1 MKNKI
6 IIFTTTIILFF
17 FQHLE
22 GNINSKIIV
31 KVHDKIITNFELKNK
46 ILTVLIMSNQKINQE
61 NIDNLKTSALN
72 ELINNELKKIELE
85 KFKVQKDENRLNSY
99 LRSISNND
107 INALQ
112 KKFSDN
118 DISYEIFVNEID
130 YQLRWQKLIY
140 TLYSQKININE
151 DIVKKEVE
159 DILNNKSNVV
169 EFELAEIEIILEPGK
184 NAGEIIEEVLNEIK
198 TNGFENTAINFSKST
213 TSKEKG
219 YLGWVN
225 EKTLNDEVYQIVSK
239 LNVGEIGEPLKKQ
252 NSVLFLKLINK
263 KSVRANN
270 IEKEK
275 LKKTITDR
283 KRTELFNLYSQSRIS
298 VLRNSILIKYL

>member
-1 MKNKI
+1 M
-6 IIFTTTIILFF
+6 
-17 FQHLE
+17 
-22 GNINSKIIV
+22 
-31 KVHDKIITNFELKNK
+31 
-46 ILTVLIMSNQKINQE
+46 
-61 NIDNLKTSALN
+61 
-72 ELINNELKKIELE
+72 
-85 KFKVQKDENRLNSY
+85 
-99 LRSISNND
+99 
-107 INALQ
+107 
-112 KKFSDN
+112 
-118 DISYEIFVNEID
+118 
-130 YQLRWQKLIY
+130 
-140 TLYSQKININE
+140 
-151 DIVKKEVE
+151 
-159 DILNNKSNVV
+159 V

-263 KSVRANN
+263 KSVRAND

-275 LKKTITDR
+275 LKKLLLIE
-283 KRTELFNLYSQSRIS
+283 KELNFLIF
-298 VLRNSILIKYL
+298 ILKAEFRF

>member
-112 KKFSDN
+112 KSFLIMILVMK
-118 DISYEIFVNEID
+118 YYVNEID

-140 TLYSQKININE
+140 TLYSQKININD

-169 EFELAEIEIILEPGK
+169 EFELAEIEIILEP
-184 NAGEIIEEVLNEIK
+184 
-198 TNGFENTAINFSKST
+198 
-213 TSKEKG
+213 
-219 YLGWVN
+219 
-225 EKTLNDEVYQIVSK
+225 
-239 LNVGEIGEPLKKQ
+239 
-252 NSVLFLKLINK
+252 
-263 KSVRANN
+263 
-270 IEKEK
+270 
-275 LKKTITDR
+275 
-283 KRTELFNLYSQSRIS
+283 
-298 VLRNSILIKYL
+298 

>member
-112 KKFSDN
+112 KSF
-118 DISYEIFVNEID
+118 
-130 YQLRWQKLIY
+130 LIM
-140 TLYSQKININE
+140 
-151 DIVKKEVE
+151 
-159 DILNNKSNVV
+159 ILVM
-169 EFELAEIEIILEPGK
+169 
-184 NAGEIIEEVLNEIK
+184 
-198 TNGFENTAINFSKST
+198 
-213 TSKEKG
+213 
-219 YLGWVN
+219 
-225 EKTLNDEVYQIVSK
+225 
-239 LNVGEIGEPLKKQ
+239 
-252 NSVLFLKLINK
+252 
-263 KSVRANN
+263 
-270 IEKEK
+270 
-275 LKKTITDR
+275 
-283 KRTELFNLYSQSRIS
+283 
-298 VLRNSILIKYL
+298 KYL

>member
-1 MKNKI
+1 
-6 IIFTTTIILFF
+6 
-17 FQHLE
+17 
-22 GNINSKIIV
+22 
-31 KVHDKIITNFELKNK
+31 
-46 ILTVLIMSNQKINQE
+46 MSNQKINQE

-298 VLRNSILIKYL
+298 VLRNSILIEYL